1 MHPTCWSALA
11 CSTRRNQ
18 RGPKATCANLRAISA
33 FGLKRAL
40 SCRLWQTSR
49 GSAVC
54 VLRLRHRAVRPLRAL
69 FCGHSRLLSL
79 CKQVVWCLKSVHRH
93 FPSGL
98 LLLVSTASSL
108 PAATICCALQG
119 WLGVHRTRPDR
130 RRARGACAGG
140 FGGPSAGLRRPSA
153 GLRRLRGLLAV
164 DAALRPAHC
173 PKFLPVTSR
182 KCFVMLS
189 TAYNRCGVFAGIGT
203 MLTGRHKTAI
213 VLQPAV
219 RGR

>member
-1 MHPTCWSALA
+1 MHPTCWSAFA
-11 CSTRRNQ
+11 CSTRRNP

-54 VLRLRHRAVRPLRAL
+54 VLRLPHRAVRPLRAL

-79 CKQVVWCLKSVHRH
+79 CKQVVWCSKSVHRR
-93 FPSGL
+93 FPHS
-98 LLLVSTASSL
+98 LLLVSSANSL
-108 PAATICCALQG
+108 PAAMICCALQG

-173 PKFLPVTSR
+173 PKILPVTSR

-189 TAYNRCGVFAGIGT
+189 TAQNRCGVFAGIGT

>member
-1 MHPTCWSALA
+1 MANFTGICCLRSTPASSCCSATSCTFLRPFSPPFVVQTGGVVLEECPSTLSTQPTSGV
-11 CSTRRNQ
+11 Q
-18 RGPKATCANLRAISA
+18 AN
-33 FGLKRAL
+33 
-40 SCRLWQTSR
+40 
-49 GSAVC
+49 
-54 VLRLRHRAVRPLRAL
+54 
-69 FCGHSRLLSL
+69 
-79 CKQVVWCLKSVHRH
+79 
-93 FPSGL
+93 
-98 LLLVSTASSL
+98 SL
-108 PAATICCALQG
+108 PAAMICCALQG

-173 PKFLPVTSR
+173 PKILPVTSR
-182 KCFVMLS
+182 KCFAMLS
-189 TAYNRCGVFAGIGT
+189 TAQNRCGVFAGIGT